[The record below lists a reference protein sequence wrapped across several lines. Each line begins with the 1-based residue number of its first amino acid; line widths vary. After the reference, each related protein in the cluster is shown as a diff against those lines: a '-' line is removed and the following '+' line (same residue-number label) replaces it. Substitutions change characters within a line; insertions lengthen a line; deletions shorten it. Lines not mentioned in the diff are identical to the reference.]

1 MCACVH
7 TCGCRPLTQLRISDK
22 RLNAL
27 SRCISESVDTE
38 HLGSMCWLAEV
49 LLNRRDVW
57 LSLMCVV
64 QWRFC
69 VGCDA
74 DTTKTVIISED
85 LKDHEK
91 KLVYVTTF
99 RVYSHQDV
107 LEITCFGVG

>member
-1 MCACVH
+1 M
-7 TCGCRPLTQLRISDK
+7 QLRTSDK

-27 SRCISESVDTE
+27 SRCISQRSESVDTE
-38 HLGSMCWLAEV
+38 HIGSMRWLTLTAEV
-49 LLNRRDVW
+49 LLSPRGVL

-74 DTTKTVIISED
+74 DTTEAVIISED

-99 RVYSHQDV
+99 RVYSHQDI
-107 LEITCFGVG
+107 LEITCFGVD